1 MRSFIK
7 LLALSFAG
15 IGVHVTDGFVGSP
28 SRSIP
33 LAPGVR
39 GPLAAQPSPRESHD
53 MSEIIKPDVIVD
65 DKQFVM
71 MSPAVLA
78 SEQHIMTNLRTKIGI
93 VAPCAALATLAVI
106 SLPSVSNALAVSDIS
121 SIAGGASASYSAWME
136 SLTDSGFYQAFS
148 LVFLSE
154 IGDKTFFVAALL
166 AAKLSRLISFVGSLS
181 ALAVMSVI
189 SVVIGQVFHA
199 VPSELANGVPLDDV
213 AAVIAFT
220 YFGVKIL
227 TEAFETPED
236 GKSAMDE
243 EFEDAEEAVEGSD
256 LTKASAGAQIA
267 SIFALVFA
275 AEFGDRSFLATI
287 ALSAAQNPVSVAA
300 GSIAAHGVA
309 TGIAVIGG
317 AYISKYVSEKVI
329 GYIGGTLFLIF
340 AVTTAIGIF

>member
-1 MRSFIK
+1 MTLYLFHFR
-7 LLALSFAG
+7 
-15 IGVHVTDGFVGSP
+15 SP
-28 SRSIP
+28 SRSIIK
-33 LAPGVR
+33 LAPSTR
-39 GPLAAQPSPRESHD
+39 GPLFASPSLQHD
-53 MSEIIKPDVIVD
+53 NEAYINEDDIHMEVIKPELITDND
-65 DKQFVM
+65 TELLMMSSSDKQ
-71 MSPAVLA
+71 
-78 SEQHIMTNLRTKIGI
+78 QYNLRNIA
-93 VAPCAALATLAVI
+93 VPCAAALA
-106 SLPSVSNALAVSDIS
+106 ALAVFTLPATSNAIAVADIS
-121 SIAGGASASYSAWME
+121 SIAGGAATSYSNWVE

-166 AAKLSRLISFVGSLS
+166 AAKISRFISFIGSLG

-189 SVVIGQVFHA
+189 SVIIGQVFHA
-199 VPSELANGVPLDDV
+199 VPSEIANGIPLDDV

-220 YFGVKIL
+220 YFGIKIL
-227 TEAFETPED
+227 SEALEAPEEG
-236 GKSAMDE
+236 GKSSMDE
-243 EFEDAEEAVEGSD
+243 EFEDAEEAVAGSD
-256 LTKASAGAQIA
+256 TITKASAGAQVL

-300 GSIAAHGVA
+300 GAIAAHGVA

-340 AVTTAIGIF
+340 AVTTAVGIF

>member
-1 MRSFIK
+1 MAPLK
-7 LLALSFAG
+7 G
-15 IGVHVTDGFVGSP
+15 IGLIFVGFSLQICSGFVGAP
-28 SRSIP
+28 SRSIR
-33 LAPGVR
+33 LAPGIR
-39 GPLAAQPSPRESHD
+39 TPLAANPLHRETQND
-53 MSEIIKPDVIVD
+53 NRIIVKPEVIVD
-65 DKQFVM
+65 DNIQF
-71 MSPAVLA
+71 MSM
-78 SEQHIMTNLRTKIGI
+78 SNLRNKISI
-93 VAPCAALATLAVI
+93 IAPPLALATVAVLT
-106 SLPSVSNALAVSDIS
+106 LPAASNAVAVTDIS
-121 SIAGGASASYSAWME
+121 SIAGGAAASYSSWLE

-166 AAKLSRLISFVGSLS
+166 AAKLSRLISFVGSLG
-181 ALAVMSVI
+181 ALAVMTVI

-199 VPSELANGVPLDDV
+199 VPSEIANGIPLDDV

-220 YFGVKIL
+220 YFGIKIL
-227 TEAFETPED
+227 SEALDADDE

-256 LTKASAGAQIA
+256 TITKATAGAQIA

-300 GSIAAHGVA
+300 GAVAAHAIA
-309 TGIAVIGG
+309 TGIAVVGG

-340 AVTTAIGIF
+340 AVTTAVGIF

>member
-1 MRSFIK
+1 MMVMEVIN
-7 LLALSFAG
+7 
-15 IGVHVTDGFVGSP
+15 
-28 SRSIP
+28 
-33 LAPGVR
+33 
-39 GPLAAQPSPRESHD
+39 
-53 MSEIIKPDVIVD
+53 PDVIVD
-65 DKQFVM
+65 DTQLRM
-71 MSPAVLA
+71 MSAV
-78 SEQHIMTNLRTKIGI
+78 EKQQQRRQRNTIMTNNFNLQSKIGI
-93 VAPCAALATLAVI
+93 VAPCAALVAALITVF
-106 SLPSVSNALAVSDIS
+106 SLPATSNAIVLADIS
-121 SIAGGASASYSAWME
+121 SIAGGAASSYTNWLQ

-166 AAKLSRLISFVGSLS
+166 AAKLSRFISFVGSLG
-181 ALAVMSVI
+181 ALAVMTVI
-189 SVVIGQVFHA
+189 SVIIGQVFHA
-199 VPSELANGVPLDDV
+199 VPSEIANGIPLDDV

-220 YFGVKIL
+220 YFGIKIL
-227 TEAFETPED
+227 SEALEAPEEG

-243 EFEDAEEAVEGSD
+243 ELEDAEEAVAGSD
-256 LTKASAGAQIA
+256 RITKASAGAQVA
-267 SIFALVFA
+267 SIFPLVFA

-300 GSIAAHGVA
+300 GAIAAHGVA

>member
-1 MRSFIK
+1 MS
-7 LLALSFAG
+7 S
-15 IGVHVTDGFVGSP
+15 GFVGSP
-28 SRSIP
+28 SRSIR
-33 LAPGVR
+33 LAPSIR
-39 GPLAAQPSPRESHD
+39 GPLAAKPLQHESHA
-53 MSEIIKPDVIVD
+53 VIETIRPEVVVD
-65 DKQFVM
+65 EKQFM
-71 MSPAVLA
+71 LA
-78 SEQHIMTNLRTKIGI
+78 SEKYDINFRNTLGI
-93 VAPCAALATLAVI
+93 VAPSAVLAALAVFGIPAAA
-106 SLPSVSNALAVSDIS
+106 NALSVNDIT
-121 SIAGGASASYSAWME
+121 SIAGGASASYSAWVA

-166 AAKLSRLISFVGSLS
+166 AAKLSRFISFIGSLG
-181 ALAVMSVI
+181 ALAVMTVI

-199 VPSELANGVPLDDV
+199 VPSEIANGIPLDDV

-220 YFGVKIL
+220 YFGIKIL
-227 TEAFETPED
+227 SEAFETPDD

-243 EFEDAEEAVEGSD
+243 EFEEAEEAVEGSD
-256 LTKASAGAQIA
+256 TIMKASAGAQIA

-300 GSIAAHGVA
+300 GAIAAHGIA

>member
-1 MRSFIK
+1 MALRK
-7 LLALSFAG
+7 LVGLAALALCVQISNGFAG
-15 IGVHVTDGFVGSP
+15 PTL
-28 SRSIP
+28 RSSH
-33 LAPGVR
+33 LAPGIREPLNAMSPRRDAHQYDANDAVQFNFITDDR
-39 GPLAAQPSPRESHD
+39 PFIPAPDQTTGVWNKIGKIAPSTVLAAITFFGLPAASNA
-53 MSEIIKPDVIVD
+53 MS
-65 DKQFVM
+65 
-71 MSPAVLA
+71 
-78 SEQHIMTNLRTKIGI
+78 
-93 VAPCAALATLAVI
+93 I
-106 SLPSVSNALAVSDIS
+106 SL
-121 SIAGGASASYSAWME
+121 GGTSAWLT

-166 AAKLSRLISFVGSLS
+166 AAKLSRIISFVGSLG
-181 ALAVMSVI
+181 ALAVMTVI

-199 VPSELANGVPLDDV
+199 VPTELANGVPLDDV

-220 YFGVKIL
+220 YFGIKIL
-227 TEAFETPED
+227 SEAFDTDEE

-243 EFEDAEEAVEGSD
+243 EFEEAEETVKGSD
-256 LTKASAGAQIA
+256 TITKASAGAQVL

-300 GSIAAHGVA
+300 GAIAAHAIA

-329 GYIGGTLFLIF
+329 GIIGGTLFLIF
-340 AVTTAIGIF
+340 AVTTAVGIF

>member
-1 MRSFIK
+1 MCGPVAAKPMHHDAIE
-7 LLALSFAG
+7 A
-15 IGVHVTDGFVGSP
+15 VTP
-28 SRSIP
+28 
-33 LAPGVR
+33 
-39 GPLAAQPSPRESHD
+39 E
-53 MSEIIKPDVIVD
+53 VIVD
-65 DKQFVM
+65 EAHIM
-71 MSPAVLA
+71 PAA
-78 SEQHIMTNLRTKIGI
+78 SEKHMANLRNAVGI
-93 VAPCAALATLAVI
+93 VAPSAALAALAVFG
-106 SLPSVSNALAVSDIS
+106 LPAASNALSVTELG
-121 SIAGGASASYSAWME
+121 SIAGGAQASYSAWVE

-166 AAKLSRLISFVGSLS
+166 AAKLSRLISFVGSLG

-189 SVVIGQVFHA
+189 SVIIGQVFHA
-199 VPSELANGVPLDDV
+199 VPSELANGIPLDDV

-220 YFGVKIL
+220 YFGIKIL
-227 TEAFETPED
+227 SEAIETPED
-236 GKSAMDE
+236 GKSMMDE
-243 EFEDAEEAVEGSD
+243 EFEEAEEVVDGNESI
-256 LTKASAGAQIA
+256 TTASAGAQIA

-300 GSIAAHGVA
+300 GSIAAHAIA

-340 AVTTAIGIF
+340 AVTTAVGIF

>member
-1 MRSFIK
+1 MMMMDVIN
-7 LLALSFAG
+7 
-15 IGVHVTDGFVGSP
+15 
-28 SRSIP
+28 
-33 LAPGVR
+33 
-39 GPLAAQPSPRESHD
+39 
-53 MSEIIKPDVIVD
+53 PDVIVD
-65 DKQFVM
+65 DTQLRM
-71 MSPAVLA
+71 MSAV
-78 SEQHIMTNLRTKIGI
+78 EKQQQRRQRNTIMTNNFNLQSKIGI
-93 VAPCAALATLAVI
+93 VAPCAALVAALITVF
-106 SLPSVSNALAVSDIS
+106 SLPATSNAIVLADIS
-121 SIAGGASASYSAWME
+121 SIAGGAASSYTNWLQ

-166 AAKLSRLISFVGSLS
+166 AAKLSRFISFVGSLG
-181 ALAVMSVI
+181 ALAVMTVI
-189 SVVIGQVFHA
+189 SVIIGQVFHA
-199 VPSELANGVPLDDV
+199 VPSEIANGIPLDDV

-220 YFGVKIL
+220 YFGIKIL
-227 TEAFETPED
+227 SEALEAPEEG

-243 EFEDAEEAVEGSD
+243 ELEDAEEAVAGSD
-256 LTKASAGAQIA
+256 TITKASAGAQVA

-300 GSIAAHGVA
+300 GAIAAHGVA

>member
-1 MRSFIK
+1 MAPLK
-7 LLALSFAG
+7 V
-15 IGVHVTDGFVGSP
+15 IGLIFVGFSLQICSGFVGSP
-28 SRSIP
+28 SRSIRP
-33 LAPGVR
+33 APGIR
-39 GPLAAQPSPRESHD
+39 TQLASNPLHHETQDAN
-53 MSEIIKPDVIVD
+53 EIIVKPEVIVD
-65 DKQFVM
+65 DDSQFM
-71 MSPAVLA
+71 RMS
-78 SEQHIMTNLRTKIGI
+78 NLRNKISI
-93 VAPCAALATLAVI
+93 IAPPLALATVAAL
-106 SLPSVSNALAVSDIS
+106 SLPAASNAVTVTDIS
-121 SIAGGASASYSAWME
+121 SIAGGAAASYSSWLE

-166 AAKLSRLISFVGSLS
+166 AAKLSRLISFVGSLG
-181 ALAVMSVI
+181 ALAVMTVI

-199 VPSELANGVPLDDV
+199 VPSEIANGIPLDDV

-220 YFGVKIL
+220 YFGIKIL
-227 TEAFETPED
+227 SEALDADDE

-256 LTKASAGAQIA
+256 TITKATAGAQIA

-300 GSIAAHGVA
+300 GAIAAHAIA
-309 TGIAVIGG
+309 TGIAVVGG

-340 AVTTAIGIF
+340 AVTTAVGIF